1 MTIEEMLEGKTQEE
15 MIQWF
20 KTTQNLSVGRAYN
33 MGRVEVLLD
42 EGYTTE
48 QMCEKLGLNE
58 SAIRAIIGRIQKKRE
73 LKQ

>member
-1 MTIEEMLEGKTQEE
+1 MTIEKMLEGKTQEE